1 MLLIATMFCVLFF
14 FFLKSSYSTPTIM
27 IMDICFCGHQ
37 VKLKLK
43 NVQENKYYIYFNF
56 IFIIKYYGTQKS
68 TVLSNMA
75 SNLPTGFFKSKK
87 HHSKVKKHQAIWLFS
102 LFFLIKKH
110 IWKPLLLLSRFSR
123 VRLCATP

>member
-1 MLLIATMFCVLFF
+1 
-14 FFLKSSYSTPTIM
+14 M

-43 NVQENKYYIYFNF
+43 NAQENKYYIYFNF

-75 SNLPTGFFKSKK
+75 SNLPTGFFKK
-87 HHSKVKKHQAIWLFS
+87 
-102 LFFLIKKH
+102 
-110 IWKPLLLLSRFSR
+110 
-123 VRLCATP
+123 